1 VQFAFTNDTSSDDR
15 GQAIADTTRYD
26 GNLPSVSK
34 RAQEI
39 TVETNNLGTSV
50 DTGIDTS
57 QSLDTTETGI
67 DVDAN
72 PTAVILV
79 NDIIVIDSEKMLV
92 TASATGPNLVTVT
105 RGYAGST
112 AATHST
118 NANIFTINYIEVQYR
133 VDGGSYTYI
142 TGAQSTSTLVTSPQ
156 TIAFASNITGRIW
169 EMRYLFQKGTNNTN
183 SPELTNFTAKFQLR
197 PDSVRLLLI
206 QAYLADNQSLLNGA
220 RESRSNA
227 VLAQLKSWN
236 DGVNE
241 VAVVFDDQP
250 GDTTSYT
257 AVFLPGSLR
266 IDSLQRRPKA
276 RREYVVNFVLAEVG

>member
-1 VQFAFTNDTSSDDR
+1 M
-15 GQAIADTTRYD
+15 
-26 GNLPSVSK
+26 
-34 RAQEI
+34 
-39 TVETNNLGTSV
+39 
-50 DTGIDTS
+50 
-57 QSLDTTETGI
+57 
-67 DVDAN
+67 
-72 PTAVILV
+72 

-250 GDTTSYT
+250 GTTTSYT